1 MLHDPATSGR
11 LSRLLIPLA
20 LLLTAVLAPA
30 SAHAAKTDIV
40 VLKNGDRITGE
51 VKALDR
57 GRLRYS
63 TDAMGT
69 IYIEWDD
76 IDTVSSKLFFR
87 VQLADGQ
94 RFYGSLS
101 DAGGAG
107 TLGVSGDRG
116 TGSMPLTDFVRIIPV
131 KDDWKGRVDL
141 EVGAGYS
148 FAKASD
154 VTTASVYLDSEYV
167 GEKRVTTGSVR
178 ADFTDDGDETTTAS
192 ILTGQYYRLWP
203 NRHYNFL
210 LGQAEQNDELDVD
223 LRIFFGGGVGKVFTQ
238 SNRRRWLGSIG
249 LGVAQEESSDGESNT
264 DLEGILQ
271 TRYDSFLYD
280 TPKLD
285 LTLNLLVFPS
295 ITESGR
301 VRSNYDVTLSK
312 EIVEDFFFNLSLGGS
327 YDTDPTSPD
336 AAKSDYSITTG
347 LSYEF
352 L

>member
-1 MLHDPATSGR
+1 MLRDPACCP
-11 LSRLLIPLA
+11 LSRIFLPLPLILA
-20 LLLTAVLAPA
+20 AIVLPA
-30 SAHAAKTDIV
+30 SAHAAKTDVV
-40 VLKNGDRITGE
+40 VLNNGDRITGE
-51 VKALDR
+51 IKALER

-76 IDTVSSKLFFR
+76 IDTVSSGLFFR
-87 VQLADGQ
+87 AELADGQ

-116 TGSMPLTDFVRIIPV
+116 TGPMPLMDFVRIIPV
-131 KDDWKGRVDL
+131 KDDWKGRLDL

-148 FAKASD
+148 YAKASD
-154 VTTASVYLDSEYV
+154 ISTASVYLNSEYV
-167 GEKRVTTGSVR
+167 GERRMTTGSVR
-178 ADFTDDGDETTTAS
+178 ADFTDDGDDTTVSS
-192 ILTGQYYRLWP
+192 ILTGQYYRLRP
-203 NRHYNFL
+203 DRNFNLL

-223 LRIFFGGGVGKVFTQ
+223 LRLFLGGGVGKVFTQ

-249 LGVAQEESSDGESNT
+249 LGIAQEESSDGESNT

-271 TRYDSFLYD
+271 TRYDSFLFD

-295 ITESGR
+295 ITETGR
-301 VRSNYDVTLSK
+301 VRSNYDLTLSK
-312 EIVEDFFFNLSLGGS
+312 EIVADFFFNLSFGGS

-336 AAKSDYSITTG
+336 AARSDYSITTG